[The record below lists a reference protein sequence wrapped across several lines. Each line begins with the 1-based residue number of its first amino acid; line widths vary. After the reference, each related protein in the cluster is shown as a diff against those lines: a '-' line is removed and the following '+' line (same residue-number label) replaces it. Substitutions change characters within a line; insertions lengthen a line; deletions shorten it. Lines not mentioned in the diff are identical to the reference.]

1 MPHGKIRAFRRPSPG
16 PVPVVARRRNPARP
30 AGLSLNSEFPDGAR
44 HSLFLKASAVIH
56 LLALAAWL
64 WRPASWPWALGAV
77 VLNHV
82 LITAAGLWP
91 RASLLGPNIT
101 RLPASAAAR
110 REVALT
116 IDDGPDPD
124 VTPAVLD
131 QLHRAGARATFFCI
145 AERAARH
152 PALVAEILARGHSV
166 QNHSHVHRHN
176 FSLLGPRGFEA
187 EISRAQAQL
196 QALTGQRPRFFRAPA
211 GLRNP
216 FLQPVL
222 ARHGLV
228 LTSWTRRGFDTRE
241 RDPQRVLQ
249 RLTRDLAAGDI
260 LLLHDGH
267 AARAADGRPVVL
279 HVLPAL
285 LDQLRAAGLAAV
297 TLPQAF
303 SIPPQPAAVRP
314 AEAAALPTR

>member
-1 MPHGKIRAFRRPSPG
+1 
-16 PVPVVARRRNPARP
+16 
-30 AGLSLNSEFPDGAR
+30 LSLHPESFHGAR
-44 HSLFLKASAVIH
+44 FSPLLKASAVIH

-64 WRPASWPWALGAV
+64 WRPALWPWSLGTL
-77 VLNHV
+77 VLNHA
-82 LITAAGLWP
+82 LISAAGLWP

-101 RLPASAAAR
+101 RLPPAAVTR

-116 IDDGPDPD
+116 IDDGPDPA
-124 VTPAVLD
+124 VTPVVLD
-131 QLHRAGARATFFCI
+131 QLQRAGARATFFCI

-176 FSLLGPRGFEA
+176 FSLLGPRGFAA
-187 EISRAQAQL
+187 EITRAQTTL

-222 ARHGLV
+222 ARHGLA

-249 RLTRDLAAGDI
+249 RLTRGLAAGDI
-260 LLLHDGH
+260 LLLHDGNG
-267 AARAADGRPVVL
+267 ARAVDGIPVVL

-285 LDQLRAAGLAAV
+285 LDQLRAARLNAV
-297 TLPQAF
+297 TLPQAHA
-303 SIPPQPAAVRP
+303 IPGSTLDPPSQQQPVSPRP
-314 AEAAALPTR
+314 ASATPLPTR